1 MDSLQTSAKTLYQ
14 NCALIIINCMYFAPF
29 AIMMKIIMNAA
40 DQIKP
45 TQAEK
50 NVLFQ
55 HQLSVLT
62 LILVL
67 IPCLCYCSST

>member
-1 MDSLQTSAKTLYQ
+1 MDSFQTSAKTLYQ
-14 NCALIIINCMYFAPF
+14 NCALIINCMYFAPI

-62 LILVL
+62 LGIDSTPVL
-67 IPCLCYCSST
+67 L